1 MVDLRPGSAKLADR
15 ALRIIQAAGDVT
27 RSEAAGLHRE
37 ADGRGQD
44 GDRDGSVRPRR
55 RRGARR
61 LAGSGGHVR
70 RAVEQAAATTEA
82 PTERPLG

>member
-1 MVDLRPGSAKLADR
+1 M
-15 ALRIIQAAGDVT
+15 LRIIQAAGGVT
-27 RSEAAGLHRE
+27 REQAAGLHRE
-37 ADGRGQD
+37 ADGEVKTAIVMARCGLVA
-44 GDRDGSVRPRR
+44 GEAR
-55 RRGARR
+55 RR